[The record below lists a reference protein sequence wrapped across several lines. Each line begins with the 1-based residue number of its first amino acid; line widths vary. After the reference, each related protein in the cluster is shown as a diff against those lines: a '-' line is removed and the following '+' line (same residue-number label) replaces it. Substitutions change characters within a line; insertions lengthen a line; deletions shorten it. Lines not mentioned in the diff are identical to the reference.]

1 MTTTEYNAWKKAT
14 EASRYHWTVDQC
26 QLANSGRYLIFK
38 GGTAGQFVTVE
49 QDGTASI
56 GTYEGAIPCITD
68 ACFQVK
74 HTRKFAN
81 QNDAMKALIER
92 AGLKFLLDLTGIQA
106 YR

>member
-1 MTTTEYNAWKKAT
+1 LRSTPAKPETARTGFHAGPEADRHNRHRNETMTTTEYNAWKKAT

-56 GTYEGAIPCITD
+56 GTYEGAIPCTPGSSR
-68 ACFQVK
+68 
-74 HTRKFAN
+74 TRTT
-81 QNDAMKALIER
+81 R
-92 AGLKFLLDLTGIQA
+92 
-106 YR
+106 